1 LNPESVRNPTADRE
15 VMVKLMRRTFSAVA
29 VACLAV
35 AGSVVLVVALVAGG
49 TFVAAGGRRRKTD
62 ALS

>member
-1 LNPESVRNPTADRE
+1 
-15 VMVKLMRRTFSAVA
+15 MKLMRRTFSAVA